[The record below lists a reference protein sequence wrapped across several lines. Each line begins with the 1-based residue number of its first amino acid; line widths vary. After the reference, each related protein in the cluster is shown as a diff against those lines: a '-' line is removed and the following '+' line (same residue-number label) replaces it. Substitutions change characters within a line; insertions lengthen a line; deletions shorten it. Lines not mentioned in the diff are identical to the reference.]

1 MADAVSDVD
10 YKARVVICG
19 LRRASSPNNPEMHGK
34 MIVASGEWS
43 PHLRSHP
50 LVRQAEAEGWGRDL
64 RQHCIRVVRRQMGCR
79 LPYDDLDSI
88 MPDDKAIKHWR
99 EQAERYAKAAKF
111 RAEMIAE
118 YGDYQNFLA
127 QNKAKSANRALP
139 RSIGQIVREMR

>member
-1 MADAVSDVD
+1 MSDAVSDVD

-19 LRRASSPNNPEMHGK
+19 LRRAVSPSNPEMDGR

-79 LPYDDLDSI
+79 LPYDDLDAI
-88 MPDDKAIKHWR
+88 MPDAKAIKHWR
-99 EQAERYAKAAKF
+99 EQAARYTKAAAF
-111 RAEMIAE
+111 RAEMIAKFGNYE
-118 YGDYQNFLA
+118 NFLA
-127 QNKAKSANRALP
+127 QNKTKSANRAMP